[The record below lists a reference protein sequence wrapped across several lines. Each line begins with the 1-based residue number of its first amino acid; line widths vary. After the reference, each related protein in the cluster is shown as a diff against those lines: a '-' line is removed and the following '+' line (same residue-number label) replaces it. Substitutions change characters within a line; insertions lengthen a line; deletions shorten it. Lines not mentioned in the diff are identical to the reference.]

1 MTQHTHYFPPHNAN
15 LTNNGGQ
22 LASAGAAGVNTM
34 IASSP
39 GFKVTKITRSSSK
52 KGMLPP
58 VSQSSANRGDK
69 DGVEDM
75 GGHSRSS
82 GGGHSRHHSPS
93 SSIMGDHTSST
104 NAQHYN
110 TSNSRTIPASHVLAG
125 TPSQMIGRVRSSSG
139 AVAQLSPAVAAGTIT
154 TLNPHQYYSAAPS
167 PVRENSV
174 PDVFGPVT
182 VTRHPASSGTM
193 SPAKLCRSDSTKVT
207 ASTTTPDGP
216 DDIDPIS
223 IGIRSSSPAGPSLD
237 QTSAL
242 AKSVSSASTPVSSP
256 HIARGRNRR
265 KSASNSDV
273 DEKVETGRHP
283 DFHTS
288 KQSSRTVRSRIA
300 PAPHFD
306 RRAGSTSPSVQLS
319 PQIRAQSI
327 SRPVSPVSRSAQADA
342 SERAKTPERN
352 GGTDR
357 DSGVARVRS
366 AASVDTGLNALS
378 TSAYSGGSP
387 SMTSPNSHRKAY
399 SVATGT
405 ASVGAGFAGTAGLL
419 VASPRK
425 GKAKDYGD
433 RFIPQR
439 DDSSNLH
446 ASYRLI
452 PDGPGSSLGYVVGGV
467 RTESDMSAAA
477 AALERAKRKGANGEI
492 DAMKDRAYSQLL
504 RSEMFGASVSP
515 VPNERPHASSSA
527 SMPNVHLRSP
537 SRHATIPFSHYAVH
551 GPGLDALP
559 TLPVNT
565 ANIPSNINQGAFA
578 TSFSPLRTGQAAY
591 SSGFSNGTPITPSK
605 KRVLNYSSPSAKSQ
619 RSSPSRNMNV
629 SPGQFNLGYGNGTN
643 VGMPFDDMLSQK
655 YSQSPIG
662 KESQRG
668 LLSPRK
674 PTRWISK
681 TPFKVLDAPELA
693 DDFYLN
699 LVSWSQTNLLA
710 VGLSSCVYLWS
721 AATSQVTRL
730 ADLSAIEGRSPDE
743 GDVVT
748 GLDWTNKG
756 STIAIGTNKG
766 CVEIWDAEKEKKL
779 RTMTGHEARVGSLAW
794 NGSILSTGSR
804 DRKILHRDVR
814 VPEHYIREL
823 KGHRQEVC
831 GLKWNTQT
839 DQLASGGNDN
849 KLYIWEKTNDQP
861 LFRFPEHTAAVK
873 AIAWSPHQ
881 RGLLAS
887 GGGTAD
893 RKIRYWN
900 TLTGN
905 LLSEWDTG
913 SQVCNL
919 MWSKNSNEIVSTH
932 GYSGGPVSNQITVW
946 KYPSMSQVATLTGH
960 TYRVL
965 YLAMGPDGQT
975 IVTGAGDET
984 LRFWNAFQTRKS
996 GDSAGVG
1003 TGEGFAG
1010 AGEKRRDDSSLN
1022 PFSKIR

>member
-1 MTQHTHYFPPHNAN
+1 MPS
-15 LTNNGGQ
+15 NGGQ
-22 LASAGAAGVNTM
+22 LSSNATAAVNGM
-34 IASSP
+34 IVPNP
-39 GFKVTKITRSSSK
+39 GFKVTKITRRSSK
-52 KGMLPP
+52 KWPLPP
-58 VSQSSANRGDK
+58 VSQTASSRGDK
-69 DGVEDM
+69 EGMDDAGNQ
-75 GGHSRSS
+75 SRSS

-93 SSIMGDHTSST
+93 ANIMADHNNST
-104 NAQHYN
+104 NSPYYSPSSGRHIA
-110 TSNSRTIPASHVLAG
+110 TSNGHSGP
-125 TPSQMIGRVRSSSG
+125 PSQMVGRVRSSSS

-154 TLNPHQYYSAAPS
+154 TLNPHHYYPSAPS
-167 PVRENSV
+167 PVRQNSI
-174 PDVFGPVT
+174 PDVFGPV
-182 VTRHPASSGTM
+182 ASPRNATNSGTM
-193 SPAKLCRSDSTKVT
+193 SPAKLSRTSSIKVAVSTYNTVH
-207 ASTTTPDGP
+207 DP
-216 DDIDPIS
+216 DDMDPIG

-237 QTSAL
+237 LTSVL
-242 AKSVSSASTPVSSP
+242 AKSDSSTSNSTSTSTSASSP
-256 HIARGRNRR
+256 RTLTRGRNRR
-265 KSASNSDV
+265 KSSISSDA
-273 DEKVETGRHP
+273 DEQVETGRKP
-283 DFHTS
+283 E
-288 KQSSRTVRSRIA
+288 QSSRTVRSRMA

-306 RRAGSTSPSVQLS
+306 RRTGSASPARQLS
-319 PQIRAQSI
+319 PQLRAYTA
-327 SRPVSPVSRSAQADA
+327 SRPGSPNPRSTQTDVPQ
-342 SERAKTPERN
+342 RAKTSERSSDI
-352 GGTDR
+352 DR
-357 DSGVARVRS
+357 DSGIARVRA
-366 AASVDTGLNALS
+366 AASVDTGLNALAS
-378 TSAYSGGSP
+378 SAHAGVLPTAASPISNRRAYSSAAG
-387 SMTSPNSHRKAY
+387 NSL
-399 SVATGT
+399 
-405 ASVGAGFAGTAGLL
+405 VGAGFSGTAGLL
-419 VASPRK
+419 VASPMK
-425 GKAKDYGD
+425 GKARDYGD

-446 ASYRLI
+446 ASYQLI
-452 PDGPGSSLGYVVGGV
+452 PDGPGSSSGYVVGGV
-467 RTESDMSAAA
+467 RTASDISAAA
-477 AALERAKRKGANGEI
+477 AAAEKARKKGAHGEI
-492 DAMKDRAYSQLL
+492 DAMK
-504 RSEMFGASVSP
+504 
-515 VPNERPHASSSA
+515 
-527 SMPNVHLRSP
+527 
-537 SRHATIPFSHYAVH
+537 
-551 GPGLDALP
+551 
-559 TLPVNT
+559 
-565 ANIPSNINQGAFA
+565 ANIPSNMNQGAFA
-578 TSFSPLRTGQAAY
+578 TSFSPLRTGQAAHDP
-591 SSGFSNGTPITPSK
+591 GFIGGSPMTPSK
-605 KRVLNYSSPSAKSQ
+605 KRVLNYSSPSAKTH
-619 RSSPSRNMNV
+619 RSSPSRNVNV

-643 VGMPFDDMLSQK
+643 VGMGFDDMLSQK

-662 KESQRG
+662 KESQRA

-730 ADLSAIEGRSPDE
+730 ADLSATEGRSANE

-748 GLDWTNKG
+748 GIDWTNKG

-766 CVEIWDAEKEKKL
+766 CVEIWDAEREKKL
-779 RTMTGHEARVGSLAW
+779 RTMTGHESRVGSLAW

-839 DQLASGGNDN
+839 DQLSSGGNDN

-913 SQVCNL
+913 SQ
-919 MWSKNSNEIVSTH
+919 NSNEIVSTH

-965 YLAMGPDGQT
+965 YLAMSPDGQT

-996 GDSAGVG
+996 GDGATDGYEDG
-1003 TGEGFAG
+1003 YAG
-1010 AGEKRRDDSSLN
+1010 ANDRRREDSSLN